1 MAERL
6 AGKAVADAM
15 KEDLIKKVEAIKAKG
30 INPTL
35 GIIRVGARPDD
46 LFYEGGAKKTCESIG
61 MAYEVFEYP
70 ADIDQTAFEKAVTDV
85 GANKAINGILM
96 FAPLPKHLD
105 EKKIREL
112 IPVEKDVDCMTL
124 GSAAK
129 VFADDPTGFPPC
141 TPTACMDI
149 LHFYNIPIKG
159 KKCVV
164 LGRSLVVGKPV
175 AMLLLREHGTVT
187 ICHSRTENLPDVCK
201 DADILIAAVGRAKM
215 VKANF
220 VKPGMTVIDVG
231 INEDPENPG
240 KYVGDVDYAE
250 AEPIV
255 DKITPVPGGVGSVTT
270 VVLCK
275 QTIQACEMQNG
286 LA

>member
-1 MAERL
+1 MAEL
-6 AGKAVADAM
+6 LKGKPVADAM
-15 KEDLIKKVEAIKAKG
+15 KEELSKKVETLKAKG
-30 INPTL
+30 IMPKL

-46 LFYEGGAKKTCESIG
+46 LFYEGGAKKTCEVIG

-70 ADIDQTAFEKAVTDV
+70 VDIDQASFEKAVTEV
-85 GANKAINGILM
+85 GAKKDVHGILM

-105 EKKIREL
+105 DRKIRAL
-112 IPVEKDVDCMTL
+112 IPVEKDVDCLTL
-124 GSAAK
+124 GGAAK
-129 VFADDPTGFPPC
+129 VFADDVTGFPPC
-141 TPTACMDI
+141 TPTACMDMI
-149 LHFYNIPIKG
+149 HFNNIPIKG

-201 DADILIAAVGRAKM
+201 EADILVAAVGRAKM

-231 INEDPENPG
+231 INEDPDNPG
-240 KYVGDVDYAE
+240 KYCGDVDFAE
-250 AEPIV
+250 VEPIV
-255 DKITPVPGGVGSVTT
+255 AKITPVPGGVGSVTT

-275 QTIQACEMQNG
+275 QTIMACEQQNS
-286 LA
+286 

>member
-15 KEDLIKKVEAIKAKG
+15 KEELAQKVSAIKAKG
-30 INPTL
+30 ITPKL

-61 MAYEVFEYP
+61 MAYQVFEYP
-70 ADIDQTAFEKAVTDV
+70 ADIDQAAFEQAVTSV
-85 GANKAINGILM
+85 GANKEINGILM
-96 FAPLPKHLD
+96 FAPLPKQLD
-105 EKKIREL
+105 EKKIRSL
-112 IPVEKDVDCMTL
+112 IPVEKDVDCMTI

-129 VFADDPTGFPPC
+129 VYTDDPTGFPPC

-149 LHFYNIPIKG
+149 LKFYNIPLKG
-159 KKCVV
+159 KKAVV
-164 LGRSLVVGKPV
+164 LGRSQVVGKPV
-175 AMLLLREHGTVT
+175 AMLLLREHATVT
-187 ICHSRTENLPDVCK
+187 ICHSRTDDLPAVCA
-201 DADILIAAVGRAKM
+201 DADVLIAAVGRAKM

-220 VKPGMTVIDVG
+220 VKPGQVIIDVG
-231 INEDPENPG
+231 INEDPDNPG
-240 KYVGDVDYAE
+240 KYCGDVDYAE
-250 AEPIV
+250 VEPIV
-255 DKITPVPGGVGSVTT
+255 AKITPVPGGVGSVTT

>member
-15 KEDLIKKVEAIKAKG
+15 KEELAQKVSAIKAKG
-30 INPTL
+30 ITPTL

-61 MAYEVFEYP
+61 MAYQVFEYP
-70 ADIDQTAFEKAVTDV
+70 ADIDQAAFEQAVISV

-96 FAPLPKHLD
+96 FAPLPKQLD
-105 EKKIREL
+105 EKKIRNL
-112 IPVEKDVDCMTL
+112 IPVEKDVDCMTI

-129 VFADDPTGFPPC
+129 VYTDDPTGFPPC

-149 LHFYNIPIKG
+149 LKFYNIPLKG
-159 KKCVV
+159 KKAVV
-164 LGRSLVVGKPV
+164 LGRSQVVGKPV
-175 AMLLLREHGTVT
+175 AMLLLREHATVT
-187 ICHSRTENLPDVCK
+187 ICHSRTDDLPGVCA
-201 DADILIAAVGRAKM
+201 DADVLIAAVGRAKM

-220 VKPGMTVIDVG
+220 VKPGQVIIDVG
-231 INEDPENPG
+231 INEDPDNPG
-240 KYVGDVDYAE
+240 KYCGDVDYAE
-250 AEPIV
+250 VEPIV
-255 DKITPVPGGVGSVTT
+255 AKITPVPGGVGSVTT